1 VDGNGRGTPR
11 GAHRQQRALSSY
23 MSSDRTPGVGEL
35 GGPRRGQRLRIA
47 AGLTRSACVAVPGVL
62 KVAKEVVVLE

>member
-1 VDGNGRGTPR
+1 
-11 GAHRQQRALSSY
+11 